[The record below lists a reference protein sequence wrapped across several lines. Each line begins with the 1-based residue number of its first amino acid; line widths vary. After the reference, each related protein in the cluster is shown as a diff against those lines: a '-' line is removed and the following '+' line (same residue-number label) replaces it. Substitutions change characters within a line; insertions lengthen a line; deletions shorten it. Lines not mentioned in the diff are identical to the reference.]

1 MLARVYR
8 NEETLDGE
16 GAREE
21 RTKGE
26 GWRERERERVGSL
39 VGISNFTE
47 RGLTRPEGWRS

>member
-1 MLARVYR
+1 MEKKR
-8 NEETLDGE
+8 
-16 GAREE
+16 E

-26 GWRERERERVGSL
+26 GWREREREREFGSL

>member
-1 MLARVYR
+1 MLARVPQR
-8 NEETLDGE
+8 EEETLDGE

-26 GWRERERERVGSL
+26 GWRERERVGSL